1 MKDHNSLYIQSVV
14 DSLTQELEEA
24 IESREIA
31 LMTGDVNME
40 KAWDERIQWIVDYCK
55 RNSNMLGL

>member
-31 LMTGDVNME
+31 LIIGDVNME